1 VTANV
6 VSRARAVAV
15 LLTAVYALAATMH
28 AQNRRPDN
36 TPVDDFAGYPAL
48 IEQYRNGQTKQ
59 AVEAVSGRTMFR
71 IPDAI
76 DDWLD
81 QTIRERKV
89 DLLRTALLL
98 HTEAIFKDDRGGSLP
113 NREIVRLLFKAL
125 AQDDKIDGFLQRWVL
140 LWESFHQGMIFVL
153 PRNSP
158 DYLEM
163 ALLAEPQNADLLLA
177 AGARH
182 EMRWWKAGGN
192 PQRDPAG
199 RSSTDESLT
208 KAIHYLRRSVAADA
222 ALAEARLRLAHVHL
236 LAGEDAAAADDLR
249 ELSKLQVP
257 VPLRYLALL
266 FTGRLKERSGD
277 RAGAI
282 ESYEAA
288 TKVVPLAQ
296 AARLALA
303 RIAFADGSR
312 DDAARIATDAFRN
325 TDSGSDPW
333 WWYVHGLFWHL
344 DYQLNA
350 LRTRVQVRTSAE
362 VPR

>member
-1 VTANV
+1 
-6 VSRARAVAV
+6 
-15 LLTAVYALAATMH
+15 
-28 AQNRRPDN
+28 
-36 TPVDDFAGYPAL
+36 
-48 IEQYRNGQTKQ
+48 
-59 AVEAVSGRTMFR
+59 
-71 IPDAI
+71 
-76 DDWLD
+76 
-81 QTIRERKV
+81 
-89 DLLRTALLL
+89 
-98 HTEAIFKDDRGGSLP
+98 
-113 NREIVRLLFKAL
+113 
-125 AQDDKIDGFLQRWVL
+125 
-140 LWESFHQGMIFVL
+140 MIFVL